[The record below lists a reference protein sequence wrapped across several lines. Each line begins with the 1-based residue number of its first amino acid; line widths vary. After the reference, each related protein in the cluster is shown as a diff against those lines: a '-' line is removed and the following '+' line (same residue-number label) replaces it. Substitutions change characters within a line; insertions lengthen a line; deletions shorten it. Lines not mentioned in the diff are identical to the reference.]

1 VTREAVHEPLRR
13 ALREGPFAMRQ
24 LAEECGLSYDV
35 VRSWRSGRRRA
46 SPESI
51 RRLASGLERRA
62 ERLNALATELKDLL
76 VAPGGPRPGTT
87 SGQAQLQ
94 GGNGGSAPGSGGG
107 NGGTSSAHSGASSNS
122 MSN

>member
-51 RRLASGLERRA
+51 RRLAGGLERRA
-62 ERLNALATELKDLL
+62 ERLNVLAQELRAALSS
-76 VAPGGPRPGTT
+76 GG
-87 SGQAQLQ
+87 
-94 GGNGGSAPGSGGG
+94 GGG
-107 NGGTSSAHSGASSNS
+107 NGGGGAGEGEETERATGNGTGTTV
-122 MSN
+122 